1 MKMKKILGLL
11 LLALMATVDVKAV
24 EECPLFEIPELR
36 IEYGFGQMRMSPYL
50 DFALSSEDVESGFS
64 TEGLVNETSDF
75 VAFPS
80 GNMSGSWISFSNQSN
95 PGVKPYQVMD
105 DLSFVGVPIF
115 LAGIIAKSEK
125 KAFRQDYRNVHA
137 NTRLITHF
145 KTEIDNY
152 TQYFGPAMVFG
163 LKLAGVEGRSTW
175 PRFLASTAMSYGIM
189 AAFVNGI
196 KYTAKEMRPDGSTA
210 NSWPS
215 GHTATSFVGAT
226 LLHHEY
232 GMTRSPWYSIA
243 GYGVATATGIMRV
256 LNNRHWV
263 SDVMSGAGI
272 GIMSTELAYA
282 LSDIIFKD
290 RGLLRGPLNSGGDI
304 INNPSFFSISM
315 GIGLG
320 GKTIDFNKEDYVKPA
335 KLEDNIFADEEVE
348 EDDETVSEMDGI
360 NLKFQASTVF
370 NVEGAYFFNKYVGV
384 GGRLRVKSSPIKGW
398 SNLLDQAR
406 GDISD
411 MLKELGEDDDET
423 FRDMITDY
431 ELNIESDH
439 LTEFSFDLGGYFN
452 FPLSSRF
459 ALGSKLLFGRSVMQD
474 LDLDA
479 KFTGNHK
486 ELTID
491 FIDNNPE
498 LIEVGFQNTGE
509 QYTSSWD
516 FLTVD
521 ASSSFKVGTGIS
533 LTYAYKDYYSWRLF
547 MDYDFTRKTYGLN
560 YNPVGYL
567 RDAIYVPITDFY
579 PYVENGIV
587 ERYSKKKSMH
597 SFVFGLSFVVTL

>member
-11 LLALMATVDVKAV
+11 VLALMATVDVKAV
-24 EECPLFEIPELR
+24 EECPLIEIPELR

-64 TEGLVNETSDF
+64 TEGLVNETSEF
-75 VAFPS
+75 GAFPS

-115 LAGIIAKSEK
+115 LAGIVAKSEK

-137 NTRLITHF
+137 NTRLVTHF

-175 PRFLASTAMSYGIM
+175 PRLLASTAMSYGIM

-196 KYTAKEMRPDGSTA
+196 KYTAKEMRPDGSTR

-320 GKTIDFNKEDYVKPA
+320 GKTIDFNEEDYVKPA
-335 KLEDNIFADEEVE
+335 KLEDNIFADVEVE

-423 FRDMITDY
+423 FRDLITDY

-439 LTEFSFDLGGYFN
+439 LTEFSFDIGGYFN

-491 FIDNNPE
+491 FNKNNPE
-498 LIEVGFQNTGE
+498 LIEVGLQNTGE

>member
-11 LLALMATVDVKAV
+11 VLALMATVDVKAV

-64 TEGLVNETSDF
+64 TEGLVNETSEF
-75 VAFPS
+75 GAFPS
-80 GNMSGSWISFSNQSN
+80 GNMSGNWISFSNQSN
-95 PGVKPYQVMD
+95 PGVKPYKVMD

-152 TQYFGPAMVFG
+152 TQYFGPAMVLG
-163 LKLAGVEGRSTW
+163 LKLAGVEGRSAW

-423 FRDMITDY
+423 FRDLITDY

>member
-1 MKMKKILGLL
+1 MKKILGLL
-11 LLALMATVDVKAV
+11 VLALMATVDVKAV
-24 EECPLFEIPELR
+24 EECPLFEIPELK
-36 IEYGFGQMRMSPYL
+36 IEYGFGQMNMSPYL
-50 DFALSSEDVESGFS
+50 DVMLSSENEESGNS
-64 TEGLVNETSDF
+64 TEETTHETNDF
-75 VAFPS
+75 VAYPS
-80 GNMSGSWISFSNQSN
+80 GNMSGDWISFSNQSN
-95 PGVKPYQVMD
+95 PGVNAYKVMD
-105 DLSFVGVPIF
+105 DLSLVGVPIF
-115 LAGIIAKSEK
+115 LAGIVAKSEK
-125 KAFRQDYRNVHA
+125 KAFRQDYKNPHA

-152 TQYFGPAMVFG
+152 TQYFGPTMVLG

-175 PRFLASTAMSYGIM
+175 PRLLASTAMSYGIM

-243 GYGVATATGIMRV
+243 GFGVATATGIMRV

-290 RGLLRGPLNSGGDI
+290 KGLLRGPLNSGGDI

-320 GKTIDFNKEDYVKPA
+320 GKTLDFNAEDYVEPEP
-335 KLEDNIFADEEVE
+335 LEDNVFADDEDE
-348 EDDETVSEMDGI
+348 EDYEAALDGVK
-360 NLKFQASTVF
+360 LKFQASTVF

-384 GGRLRVKSSPIKGW
+384 GGRLRIKSSPIKGW
-398 SNLLDQAR
+398 SNLLNQANSDM
-406 GDISD
+406 GD
-411 MLKELGEDDDET
+411 MLKQVAEDEEEGY
-423 FRDMITDY
+423 RDLITDY
-431 ELNIESDH
+431 ELNIVSDH

-452 FPLSSRF
+452 IPLSSRF
-459 ALGSKLLFGRSVMQD
+459 ALGSKLLFGRSVMQE

-479 KFTGNHK
+479 KFTGNK
-486 ELTID
+486 KTFGFE
-491 FIDNNPE
+491 FVDNDSDPVQIS
-498 LIEVGFQNTGE
+498 LQNTGE

-521 ASSSFKVGTGIS
+521 ASTSFKVGTGIS

-547 MDYDFTRKTYGLN
+547 MDYDFTRKTYSFN

-567 RDAIYVPITDFY
+567 RDAIDFPIPDLFT
-579 PYVENGIV
+579 YVEHGSI

-597 SFVFGLSFVVTL
+597 SFVLGLSFVVTL

>member
-11 LLALMATVDVKAV
+11 VLALMATVDVKAV
-24 EECPLFEIPELR
+24 EECPLFEIPELK
-36 IEYGFGQMRMSPYL
+36 IEYGFGQMNMSPYL
-50 DFALSSEDVESGFS
+50 DVMLSSENEESGNS
-64 TEGLVNETSDF
+64 TEETTHETNDF
-75 VAFPS
+75 VAYPS
-80 GNMSGSWISFSNQSN
+80 GNMSGDWISFSNQSN
-95 PGVKPYQVMD
+95 PGVNAYKVMD
-105 DLSFVGVPIF
+105 DLSLVGVPIF
-115 LAGIIAKSEK
+115 LAGIVAKSEK
-125 KAFRQDYRNVHA
+125 KAFRQDYKNPHA

-152 TQYFGPAMVFG
+152 TQYFGPTMVLG

-175 PRFLASTAMSYGIM
+175 PRLLASTAMSYGIM

-243 GYGVATATGIMRV
+243 GFGVATATGIMRV

-290 RGLLRGPLNSGGDI
+290 KGLLRGPLNSGGDI

-320 GKTIDFNKEDYVKPA
+320 GKTLDFNAEDYVEPEP
-335 KLEDNIFADEEVE
+335 LEDNVFADDEDE
-348 EDDETVSEMDGI
+348 EDYEAALDGVK
-360 NLKFQASTVF
+360 LKFQASTVF

-384 GGRLRVKSSPIKGW
+384 GGRLRIKSSPIKGW
-398 SNLLDQAR
+398 SNLLNQANSDM
-406 GDISD
+406 GD
-411 MLKELGEDDDET
+411 MLKQVAEDEEEGY
-423 FRDMITDY
+423 RDLITDY
-431 ELNIESDH
+431 ELNIVSDH

-452 FPLSSRF
+452 IPLSSRF
-459 ALGSKLLFGRSVMQD
+459 ALGSKLLFGRSVMQE

-479 KFTGNHK
+479 KFTGNK
-486 ELTID
+486 KTFGFE
-491 FIDNNPE
+491 FVDNDSDPVQIS
-498 LIEVGFQNTGE
+498 LQNTGE

-521 ASSSFKVGTGIS
+521 ASTSFKVGTGIS

-547 MDYDFTRKTYGLN
+547 MDYDFTRKTYSFN

-567 RDAIYVPITDFY
+567 RDAIDFPIPDLFT
-579 PYVENGIV
+579 YVEHGSI

-597 SFVFGLSFVVTL
+597 SFVLGLSFVVTL

>member
-1 MKMKKILGLL
+1 MKKILGLL
-11 LLALMATVDVKAV
+11 VLALMATVDVKAV
-24 EECPLFEIPELR
+24 EECPLFEIPELK
-36 IEYGFGQMRMSPYL
+36 IEYGFGQMNMSPYL
-50 DFALSSEDVESGFS
+50 DVMLSSENEESGNS
-64 TEGLVNETSDF
+64 TEETTHETNDF
-75 VAFPS
+75 VAYPS
-80 GNMSGSWISFSNQSN
+80 GNMSGDWISFSNQSN
-95 PGVKPYQVMD
+95 PGVNPYKVMD
-105 DLSFVGVPIF
+105 DLSLVGVPIF
-115 LAGIIAKSEK
+115 LAGIVAKSEK
-125 KAFRQDYRNVHA
+125 KAFRQDYKNPHA

-152 TQYFGPAMVFG
+152 TQYFGPTMVLG

-175 PRFLASTAMSYGIM
+175 PRLLASTAMSYGIM

-243 GYGVATATGIMRV
+243 GFGVATATGIMRV

-290 RGLLRGPLNSGGDI
+290 KGLLRGPLNSGGDI

-320 GKTIDFNKEDYVKPA
+320 GKTLDFNAEDYVEPEP
-335 KLEDNIFADEEVE
+335 LEDNVFADDEDE
-348 EDDETVSEMDGI
+348 EDYEAALDGVK
-360 NLKFQASTVF
+360 LKFQASTVF

-384 GGRLRVKSSPIKGW
+384 GGRLRIKSSPIKGW
-398 SNLLDQAR
+398 SNLLNQANSDM
-406 GDISD
+406 GD
-411 MLKELGEDDDET
+411 MLKQVAEDEEEGY
-423 FRDMITDY
+423 RDLITDY
-431 ELNIESDH
+431 ELNIVSDH

-452 FPLSSRF
+452 IPLSSRF
-459 ALGSKLLFGRSVMQD
+459 ALGSKLLFGRSVMQE

-479 KFTGNHK
+479 KFTGNK
-486 ELTID
+486 KTFGFE
-491 FIDNNPE
+491 FVDNDSDPVQIS
-498 LIEVGFQNTGE
+498 LQNTGE

-521 ASSSFKVGTGIS
+521 ASTSFKVGTGIS

-547 MDYDFTRKTYGLN
+547 MDYDFTRKTYSFN

-567 RDAIYVPITDFY
+567 RDAIDFPIPDLFT
-579 PYVENGIV
+579 YVEHGSI

-597 SFVFGLSFVVTL
+597 SFVLGLSFVVTL